1 MNRWREIGSA
11 FWQARTQRERTI
23 LLVSALLFALLIF
36 WFWIVTPALEGRA
49 AGQKNLL
56 SLRAQQA
63 QMQTLLSELKE
74 ELKAAPVNNVVA
86 AKSSTPL
93 SRQFIESDLAAKG
106 MKATSVSVSDELV
119 TLTLTNTTFSSLLSW
134 LQEIQRSTQL
144 QLTKATVSA
153 LQEKDHV
160 DVTLSLRQ
168 TR

>member
-1 MNRWREIGSA
+1 MNRWREIGRA
-11 FWQARTQRERTI
+11 FWQARTQRERII
-23 LLVSALLFALLIF
+23 LLVSALLFALLIL
-36 WFWIVTPALEGRA
+36 WFWIVMPALEGRA
-49 AGQKNLL
+49 ARQKNLL

-63 QMQTLLSELKE
+63 QMQTLLS

-144 QLTKATVSA
+144 HLTQATVSA

>member
-1 MNRWREIGSA
+1 MNRWREIGRA
-11 FWQARTQRERTI
+11 FWQARTQRERII
-23 LLVSALLFALLIF
+23 LLVSTLLIALLLF
-36 WFWIVTPALEGRA
+36 WFWVVTPALEGRA
-49 AGQKNLL
+49 ASHKNLL
-56 SLRAQQA
+56 ALRAQQA

-74 ELKAAPVNNVVA
+74 ELKTAPVTNVAA
-86 AKSSTPL
+86 AKSTTPL
-93 SRQFIESDLAAKG
+93 SRQFIDSGLAAKG

-134 LQEIQRSTQL
+134 LQEMQRGTQL
-144 QLTKATVSA
+144 HVTQATVAA